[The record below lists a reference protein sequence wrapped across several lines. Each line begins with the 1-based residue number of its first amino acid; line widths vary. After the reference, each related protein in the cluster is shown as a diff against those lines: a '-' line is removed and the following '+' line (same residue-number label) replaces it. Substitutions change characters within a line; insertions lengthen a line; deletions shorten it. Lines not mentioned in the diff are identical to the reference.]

1 VRSTYQRVVCADR
14 PRESFTLIKPGA
26 ASVYRKKFQEAREV
40 LAQLSPCH
48 SQKLVAQVF
57 GLSHQRIEQIELSAL
72 AKVIDRLKGKK

>member
-1 VRSTYQRVVCADR
+1 MTNRRLVCANR

-26 ASVYRKKFQEAREV
+26 ASAYRKRFQEAREV
-40 LAQLSPCH
+40 RAQLSPCH

-72 AKVIDRLKGKK
+72 AKVINRLKGKK